1 VTRGLKQW
9 GLGSLGVLFS
19 VCSAAAQ
26 VTPANPYPPP
36 DDTPSIRVG
45 GTLFADYTYTLAPET
60 TDADGNLVNPNAF
73 SVVRAYI
80 NVSGQVN
87 HLFSFRITPDLSRE
101 SGTGSSLAGSM
112 VFRLKY
118 GFAQLNLDDWMW
130 RGSFVHG
137 GMIPTP
143 YVEFEESIYRYRF
156 QGPVF
161 VDRETF
167 LPSADLGAAF
177 RTQFPG
183 GYGEAVVGVYNG
195 EGYTRADPNDQ
206 KALQVR
212 GTVRPLPAPGPV
224 RGLRTTLFYDADH
237 YVKNAERERIVSMVS
252 YEHRFVNAAWV
263 HLEARDQLS
272 SAAPSVDSRGDS
284 FWVTPRLA
292 LGELQPATPAGTV
305 RASLEGLFRYD
316 RLEANQADDNV
327 KTRVIAGIAYWP
339 RVTVSSVGAAFLL
352 DFERVRYSEFTPARP
367 TERRITLHMLLRF

>member
-183 GYGEAVVGVYNG
+183 G
-195 EGYTRADPNDQ
+195 
-206 KALQVR
+206 
-212 GTVRPLPAPGPV
+212 
-224 RGLRTTLFYDADH
+224 
-237 YVKNAERERIVSMVS
+237 
-252 YEHRFVNAAWV
+252 
-263 HLEARDQLS
+263 
-272 SAAPSVDSRGDS
+272 
-284 FWVTPRLA
+284 
-292 LGELQPATPAGTV
+292 
-305 RASLEGLFRYD
+305 
-316 RLEANQADDNV
+316 
-327 KTRVIAGIAYWP
+327 
-339 RVTVSSVGAAFLL
+339 
-352 DFERVRYSEFTPARP
+352 
-367 TERRITLHMLLRF
+367 